1 MVWQKS
7 KATKS
12 TSRFSNMKWKLW
24 LSKVILGLLEK
35 SGPGGRQEGRSSPRP
50 GTYCRG
56 SINPVRLI
64 TTLKL
69 RRKQLGDSFI
79 RSLHFI
85 ITEEYIMAQTQ
96 KQRMALIRKVSKK
109 FNKKLITSNVTFDS
123 RNSRKK

>member
-1 MVWQKS
+1 MAKQGNIG
-7 KATKS
+7 TPGEIR
-12 TSRFSNMKWKLW
+12 SRRTA
-24 LSKVILGLLEK
+24 
-35 SGPGGRQEGRSSPRP
+35 GGARSPRP
-50 GTYCRG
+50 GTNCRG

-109 FNKKLITSNVTFDS
+109 FNTKLQRNQRVRKTETSFLDKIDKTDVLKNFLVVFNIAPQD
-123 RNSRKK
+123 